1 MPNYLVELPAGTPVS
16 NMSDGTVRMVVFAA
30 DVAGARRAAEGRHDG
45 DGNALWATLATVTE
59 LVIGTDLADAGDVAA
74 WSAFARISGGA
85 AQTVDPIIAN
95 VNAMNTDPAAGRK
108 VVDRFHVG
116 SVALNDGGTATYIID
131 DILSAAG
138 GTLAAGGRA
147 ATFRVITVSTGV
159 ILTVELVDPG
169 DYTVAPPTLVANPVT
184 GGGGTGALLDLT
196 MALEGSLHSL
206 LARLTTDLGLFADLT
221 PALDLSDGAA
231 GTRLFTL
238 AVIGDDVGDAA
249 IEVEIRHNGTP
260 ETVLLSTIV
269 DEGIAAAVLTIA
281 LQAKPFAPPRI
292 RVYQ

>member
-16 NMSDGTVRMVVFAA
+16 NMSNGTVGMVVFAEA
-30 DVAGARRAAEGRHDG
+30 V
-45 DGNALWATLATVTE
+45 
-59 LVIGTDLADAGDVAA
+59 VIGTDLVDAGDVAA

-85 AQTVDPIIAN
+85 AQTVDPIIAD

-231 GTRLFTL
+231 GARLLTL